1 MTRAAT
7 RSAGGRTNRKF
18 LIVAV
23 LFGALTAVLFYAL
36 TSRGGTTTTTAPS
49 AGDIQ
54 VVVAR
59 GVIPQRTT
67 ITAELLQVKSVPLSA
82 AAVGAFGDIT
92 SVVGKVTRYP
102 VAANQQVTPDSVV
115 DTTPGATAGLAG
127 VVPVGQRAISIQ
139 ASQIISAG
147 GLILPG
153 DFVDLVWSW
162 PKNDPLTSKTILRN
176 VQVVAVAQ
184 AIVNSGPAPAATT
197 ANAGGSAGAAPIA
210 ADTGKAAPEAV
221 TITLLLSEQDAQKV
235 FLAEQNGTIRAT
247 LRNKGD
253 QDVADTG
260 VADVAQLVPIDAVKA
275 LPDELRPQNFH
286 R

>member
-1 MTRAAT
+1 
-7 RSAGGRTNRKF
+7 
-18 LIVAV
+18 VAV

-36 TSRGGTTTTTAPS
+36 TSRGGSTATVAPS
-49 AGDIQ
+49 AGDTQ
-54 VVVAR
+54 VVVAK
-59 GVIPQRTT
+59 GSIPQRTT
-67 ITAELLQVKSVPLSA
+67 ITAELLQLKSVPLSA
-82 AAVGAFGDIT
+82 AATGAFADLA

-102 VAANQQVTPDSVV
+102 VAANQQVTADSVV
-115 DTTPGATAGLAG
+115 DTTPGAVAGLSG

-162 PKNDPLTSKTILRN
+162 PKTDPLTSKTILRN

-184 AIVNSGPAPAATT
+184 AIVNSGPAPAVSAAKTPT
-197 ANAGGSAGAAPIA
+197 ASGAGAAPIA
-210 ADTGKAAPEAV
+210 ADTGKATPDAV

-235 FLAEQNGTIRAT
+235 FLAEQNGLIRAT

-260 VADVAQLVPIDAVKA
+260 VADVGQLVPIDAVKA
-275 LPDELRPQNFH
+275 LPDELRPANFH

>member
-1 MTRAAT
+1 MARAAT
-7 RSAGGRTNRKF
+7 RSSGGRTNRKF

-36 TSRGGTTTTTAPS
+36 TSRGASTTTTAPVG
-49 AGDIQ
+49 GDIQ
-54 VVVAR
+54 VVVAK

-67 ITAELLQVKSVPLSA
+67 ITAELLQLKSVPLSA
-82 AAVGAFGDIT
+82 AAAGAFSDLA
-92 SVVGKVTRYP
+92 SVIGKVTRYP
-102 VAANQQVTPDSVV
+102 VAANQQVTADSVV

-162 PKNDPLTSKTILRN
+162 PKSDPLTSKTILRN

-184 AIVNSGPAPAATT
+184 AIINSGPAPVGTRAT
-197 ANAGGSAGAAPIA
+197 AGGSAAAAPIA
-210 ADTGKAAPEAV
+210 ADAGKPAPEAV

-235 FLAEQNGTIRAT
+235 FLAEQNGIIRAT

-260 VADVAQLVPIDAVKA
+260 VADVGQLVPIDAVKA
-275 LPDELRPQNFH
+275 LPDELRPPNFH

>member
-1 MTRAAT
+1 
-7 RSAGGRTNRKF
+7 
-18 LIVAV
+18 VAV

>member
-1 MTRAAT
+1 
-7 RSAGGRTNRKF
+7 
-18 LIVAV
+18 V

-36 TSRGGTTTTTAPS
+36 TSRGGSTTTTAPS
-49 AGDIQ
+49 AGDVQ
-54 VVVAR
+54 VVVAK

-67 ITAELLQVKSVPLSA
+67 ITAELLQVKNVPLSA
-82 AAVGAFGDIT
+82 AAAGAFGDLS

-102 VAANQQVTPDSVV
+102 VAANQQVTADSVV

-127 VVPVGQRAISIQ
+127 VVPIGQRAISIQ
-139 ASQIISAG
+139 ASQIINAG

-162 PKNDPLTSKTILRN
+162 PKNEPLTSKTILRN

-184 AIVNSGPAPAATT
+184 AIVNAGPAP
-197 ANAGGSAGAAPIA
+197 GGAAAKASTDGSTGAGLIA
-210 ADTGKAAPEAV
+210 ADAGKPVPDAV
-221 TITLLLSEQDAQKV
+221 TITLLLSEQDAQKI
-235 FLAEQNGTIRAT
+235 FLAEQNGIIRAT

-260 VADVAQLVPIDAVKA
+260 VADLGQLVPIDAVKA
-275 LPDELRPQNFH
+275 LPDELRPPNFH

>member
-1 MTRAAT
+1 MARAAT
-7 RSAGGRTNRKF
+7 RSSGGRTNRKF

-36 TSRGGTTTTTAPS
+36 TSRGGSITTTAPS

-54 VVVAR
+54 VVVAK

-67 ITAELLQVKSVPLSA
+67 ITAELLQLKSVPLSA
-82 AAVGAFGDIT
+82 AAAGAFSDLA
-92 SVVGKVTRYP
+92 SVTGKVTRYP
-102 VAANQQVTPDSVV
+102 VAANQQVTADSVV

-162 PKNDPLTSKTILRN
+162 PKNEPLTSKTILRN

-184 AIVNSGPAPAATT
+184 AIVNSGPAPAGSTATT
-197 ANAGGSAGAAPIA
+197 GGSAGSAPIA
-210 ADTGKAAPEAV
+210 ADAGKPVPEAV

-235 FLAEQNGTIRAT
+235 FLAEQNGIIRAT

-253 QDVADTG
+253 QDVSDTG
-260 VADVAQLVPIDAVKA
+260 VADVGQLVPIDAVKA
-275 LPDELRPQNFH
+275 LPDELRPSNFH

>member
-1 MTRAAT
+1 
-7 RSAGGRTNRKF
+7 
-18 LIVAV
+18 VAV

-36 TSRGGTTTTTAPS
+36 TSRGASTTTTAPVG
-49 AGDIQ
+49 GDIQ
-54 VVVAR
+54 VVVAK

-67 ITAELLQVKSVPLSA
+67 ITAELLQLKSVPLSA
-82 AAVGAFGDIT
+82 AAAGAFSDLA
-92 SVVGKVTRYP
+92 SVIGKVTRYP
-102 VAANQQVTPDSVV
+102 VAANQQVTADSVV

-162 PKNDPLTSKTILRN
+162 PKSDPLTSKTILRN

-184 AIVNSGPAPAATT
+184 AIINSGPAPVGTRAT
-197 ANAGGSAGAAPIA
+197 AGGSAAAAPIA
-210 ADTGKAAPEAV
+210 ADAGKPAPEAV

-235 FLAEQNGTIRAT
+235 FLAEQNGIIRAT

-260 VADVAQLVPIDAVKA
+260 VADVGQLVPIDAVKA
-275 LPDELRPQNFH
+275 LPDELRPPNFH